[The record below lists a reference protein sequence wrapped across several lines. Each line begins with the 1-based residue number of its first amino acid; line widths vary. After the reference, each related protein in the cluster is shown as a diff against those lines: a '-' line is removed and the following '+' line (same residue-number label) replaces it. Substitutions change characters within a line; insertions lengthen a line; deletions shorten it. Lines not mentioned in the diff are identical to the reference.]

1 VIPSAPFLTV
11 APDWVCEIVSPS
23 TETLD
28 RVKKLAIYARQST
41 RHSWLIN
48 PITRTLEVL
57 QLEAGRWVLLAV
69 HDGSALV
76 RAAPF
81 DAVDLDLAALWSGV
95 PAPGDA

>member
-1 VIPSAPFLTV
+1 
-11 APDWVCEIVSPS
+11 
-23 TETLD
+23 
-28 RVKKLAIYARQST
+28 VKKLAIYARQST